1 MRSLVIPE
9 LVRIGFNDSARAST
23 FAHFATGRSAEIAES
38 TRFF

>member
-9 LVRIGFNDSARAST
+9 LVRIEFNDSAREST
-23 FAHFATGRSAEIAES
+23 FAHFTSGRSAGIPES

>member
-9 LVRIGFNDSARAST
+9 LVRIAFNDSAREPT
-23 FAHFATGRSAEIAES
+23 FARFTSGRSAEVAES